1 MTRGDSEPPAH
12 PARESGGPVA
22 RHGGR
27 AAESGGPGAR
37 HGGRA
42 AESGGPGG
50 RHGGRS
56 VETGGPAARSE
67 ARAAGTGGLFIA
79 GCAAWLPP
87 AVPTERALAAGEC
100 DPPLAAATGM
110 LAVAV
115 ADKESGPEMAA
126 RAARTALAR
135 AGAGPAD
142 IDLVL
147 HAGLYFQGHH
157 LWAPASYVQRAA
169 VGNACPA
176 MEVRQVSN
184 GGMAA
189 LELATAYLAASPA
202 RTGALIT
209 TGDRMNPPGFDRWRS
224 DPGTVYADGGTALV
238 LSRTSGFA
246 RIRSLVTVSD
256 PELEGMHRG
265 GDAFGAPSL
274 EELPTVD
281 LDLHKRSYVREV
293 GRAATAAKVSAGQEA
308 ALTGALVEAGVAL
321 EDVKGFALPHM
332 GLRRLRAG
340 FFGPYGIDPERTTW
354 PWSRH
359 VGHLGAGDPI
369 AGFDHLVAT
378 GAVGPGEL
386 CLLASVGAG
395 FTWSCAVVELLS
407 RPAWAADKG

>member
-1 MTRGDSEPPAH
+1 G
-12 PARESGGPVA
+12 GGPGGPGT

-27 AAESGGPGAR
+27 AAAAGGPY
-37 HGGRA
+37 
-42 AESGGPGG
+42 
-50 RHGGRS
+50 
-56 VETGGPAARSE
+56 
-67 ARAAGTGGLFIA
+67 IA

-87 AVPTERALAAGEC
+87 AVPTERALEAGEC

-147 HAGLYFQGHH
+147 HASLYFQGHH

-169 VGNACPA
+169 VGNTCPA

-189 LELATAYLAASPA
+189 LELAAAYLDASPA
-202 RTGALIT
+202 RTGALVT

-238 LSRTSGFA
+238 LSRTTGFA

-265 GDAFGAPSL
+265 GEAFGAPSL

-340 FFGPYGIDPERTTW
+340 FFAPYGIDPERTTW

-369 AGFDHLVAT
+369 AGFDHLVTT
-378 GAVGPGEL
+378 GAVGPGDL

-395 FTWSCAVVELLS
+395 FSWSCAVVEVLS
-407 RPAWAADKG
+407 RPAWAGEKG

>member
-1 MTRGDSEPPAH
+1 MT
-12 PARESGGPVA
+12 GGLDA
-22 RHGGR
+22 GRDGR
-27 AAESGGPGAR
+27 AP
-37 HGGRA
+37 
-42 AESGGPGG
+42 
-50 RHGGRS
+50 
-56 VETGGPAARSE
+56 
-67 ARAAGTGGLFIA
+67 GTGGLGAGRDGRAPMTGGPYIA
-79 GCAAWLPP
+79 GCAAWLPL

-100 DPPLAAATGM
+100 DASLAASTGM

-115 ADKESGPEMAA
+115 ADKETGPEMAA

-135 AGAGPAD
+135 AGAGPAG

-147 HAGLYFQGHH
+147 HASLYFQGHH

-189 LELATAYLAASPA
+189 LELAAAYLDASGD
-202 RTGALIT
+202 RTGALVT

-238 LSRTSGFA
+238 LSRTAGFA
-246 RIRSLVTVSD
+246 RVRSLVTVSD

-274 EELPTVD
+274 DEPATVD
-281 LDLHKRSYVREV
+281 LDLHKRAYVREM

-308 ALTGALVEAGVAL
+308 ALTGALEAAGAAL
-321 EDVKGFALPHM
+321 GDIRGFALPHM

-340 FFGPYGIDPERTTW
+340 FFTPFGIDPERTTW

-369 AGFDHLVAT
+369 AGFDRLVAT

-395 FTWSCAVVELLS
+395 FSWSCAVVEVLS
-407 RPAWAADKG
+407 RPAWAGERGET